1 MPIQGRTWVCVLS
14 VADTV
19 SAAALVTRLQS
30 EGIPSRVEKGTQLL
44 GEGQLCAIVVPPE
57 FEHQAVSVLADAQ
70 FTEEEL
76 AFLATGQV
84 SCEDAKE

>member
-1 MPIQGRTWVCVLS
+1 MCVLS

-57 FEHQAVSVLADAQ
+57 FEQQAVSVLTKAQ
-70 FTEEEL
+70 FTDEEL
-76 AFLATGQV
+76 AFLATGQA